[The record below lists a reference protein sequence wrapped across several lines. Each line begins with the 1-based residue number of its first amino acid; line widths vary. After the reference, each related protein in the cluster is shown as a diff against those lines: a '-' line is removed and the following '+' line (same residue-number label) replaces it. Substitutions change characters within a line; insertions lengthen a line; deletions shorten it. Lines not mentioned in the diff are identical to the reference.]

1 TSGILAFGYILSR
14 TRFHGLAMVLAVT
27 VPAFPILAMVLNPAS
42 YVHIPHELPWLAV
55 PLLVASL
62 LFSPRY
68 MLITTIGYIIVIAI
82 LVPFAGVSAAYLGE
96 SLSFMTMIFF
106 FLVMVAAIRYQH
118 QSEAERELKER
129 RRSEEALRASE
140 DRYRSLIEN
149 TSDLVQSVMPDG
161 HFLFVNRA
169 WRETIGYSE
178 EEIGKLKLADVI
190 HPDHLAYCMEQFRCV
205 ISGGSVERVEAKFLT
220 REGKEIILEG
230 SAHCRFINDRPA
242 YTQGIF
248 RNITERKRMEAALR
262 ESEEKFSR
270 AFRASPEAI
279 AITRLRD
286 NQFIEVNDTFT
297 RVTGFTR
304 AEVLK
309 DNTFDENSWVKEEQ
323 RERIMWLLREHGR
336 VHNEEIDFRIKSGEI
351 RTVLFSAE
359 VINIGGEPCAIH
371 ITTDITERKQMEEA
385 LRVSEEKFSR
395 AFRASPESIVITR
408 LTDGIFTEVNDSF
421 TRLTGRS
428 REEVIGR
435 TAKDVNA
442 WADPADRDR
451 MVETLKETGRVSNE
465 EFNFRNKAGE
475 IHTWMFS
482 AELITVGNEPCIIS
496 ITTDITERKQMEE
509 ALRVSEEKFS
519 KAFRG
524 SPVSISINTVKDG
537 VFTEV
542 NDGFT
547 RMTGYT
553 REEVVGRSAA
563 DINIWA
569 RAEDRSKTLQTLKEK
584 GRVYTQEL
592 EFRVKSGE
600 IRTWLYSAERIN
612 VGNEPCLIILS
623 IDITKRKKAEEALRF
638 SDAAFKSIHEG
649 VIATDTDY
657 VITRWNEISEQM
669 YGIKASAAI
678 GKKLFDVIEIAETHP
693 GENDHRFKTLEEN
706 GYYQEEQL
714 HRTRHGEVWVD
725 IVFQA
730 IEDSG
735 RRYGWVALIS
745 AITQRKLTEEALK
758 RSEEKYRE
766 LVNNSVDGIVSVDPQ
781 MRVILWNKGAEIIFG
796 YQEKEMLGRSIM
808 KVVPPGFRKMKAKGF
823 TNFLKTG
830 TGPILGKSRE
840 VTAIKKGGAEIPVEI
855 TLTARKVNNTYIA
868 TAIVRD
874 ITVRKEAEE
883 KLRESEERY
892 RDLFENANDLI
903 QSVALDGRFIYVNR
917 AWRRALGY
925 TEKEVAKLLVW
936 DIIHP
941 DHLKRC
947 QEIFKKVISGET
959 NRIET
964 VFVAKDGR
972 SIFVEGNANSYSH
985 KGVFTA
991 TRGIFHDVTER
1002 KEAEEKLRKID
1013 QMKSEF
1019 LSNVSHE
1026 LRTPLQS
1033 IGGFTKLLMN
1043 GQVPDHATQQE
1054 FLQII
1059 DRESLH
1065 LGNLIN
1071 SLLDMS
1077 RLEAGRF
1084 QINRRL
1090 IPVRDTIVESLKTF
1104 HSLAR
1109 DKNITLREEIP
1120 PGLPEMEV
1128 DDERLRQVVVNLLGN
1143 AIKFSDP
1150 GSSVTFKVKRHDG
1163 ELLFQVAD
1171 HGIGISQ
1178 DALPHLFERFYRAE
1192 GELVRGGTG
1201 LGLYISRQI
1210 VEAHGGRIWAE
1221 SQFGKGSTFSFT
1233 LPLNSKGG
1241 NSHGKENPRHRRR
1254 PGHVKVG

>member
-1 TSGILAFGYILSR
+1 MTRRSFHALRARDRALHRVQTVLSWMLDPLTVAEEKQRRRIRLLAIFLLLFAVNMLIGALVLKNLGHNSWTIMLTTSGILAFGYILSR
-14 TRFHGLAMVLAVT
+14 TGFHGLAMLLAVS
-27 VPAFPILAMVLNPAS
+27 VPAVPILAMILNPAS
-42 YVHIPHELPWLAV
+42 YARIPHELPWLAV
-55 PLLVASL
+55 PLLVSSL
-62 LFSPRY
+62 LFSLRG
-68 MLITTIGYIIVIAI
+68 MFITTIGYIFVIAI
-82 LVPFAGVSAAYLGE
+82 MVPFASVNAAYLGQT
-96 SLSFMTMIFF
+96 LSFMATIF
-106 FLVMVAAIRYQH
+106 FLVVAVATIRHQD
-118 QSEAERELKER
+118 QSEAELELRER

-149 TSDLVQSVMPDG
+149 TSDVVQSVMPDG

-169 WRETIGYSE
+169 WRETLGYSE

-190 HPDHLAYCMEQFRCV
+190 HPDHLAYCMEQFRGV
-205 ISGGSVERVEAKFLT
+205 ISGGSVERVETKFLT
-220 REGKEIILEG
+220 REGKEITLEG
-230 SAHCRFINDRPA
+230 SAHCRFINGRPA

-248 RNITERKRMEAALR
+248 RDITERKRME
-262 ESEEKFSR
+262 
-270 AFRASPEAI
+270 
-279 AITRLRD
+279 
-286 NQFIEVNDTFT
+286 
-297 RVTGFTR
+297 
-304 AEVLK
+304 
-309 DNTFDENSWVKEEQ
+309 
-323 RERIMWLLREHGR
+323 
-336 VHNEEIDFRIKSGEI
+336 
-351 RTVLFSAE
+351 
-359 VINIGGEPCAIH
+359 
-371 ITTDITERKQMEEA
+371 EA
-385 LRVSEEKFSR
+385 LRQSEEKFSR

-408 LTDGIFTEVNDSF
+408 LADGMVLEVNSSY
-421 TRLTGRS
+421 TRLTGRR

-435 TAKDVNA
+435 TTKDIDA

-451 MVETLKETGRVSNE
+451 MVETLKEKGRVSNE

-482 AELITVGNEPCIIS
+482 ADLITIGNEPCIIS

-509 ALRVSEEKFS
+509 ALRESEEKFS
-519 KAFRG
+519 KAFQG
-524 SPVSISINTVKDG
+524 SPVSISINTAKDG
-537 VFTEV
+537 TFVEV
-542 NDGFT
+542 NDSFT

-569 RAEDRSKTLQTLKEK
+569 RAEDRRKTLQTLKEK

-600 IRTWLYSAERIN
+600 IRTWLYSAERID

-623 IDITKRKKAEEALRF
+623 IDITERKKAEEALRF

-669 YGIKASAAI
+669 YGIKAPDAI
-678 GKKLFDVIEIAETHP
+678 GKKLFDVIEIVEAHP
-693 GENDHRFKTLEEN
+693 GENDHRFTTLEKN

-735 RRYGWVALIS
+735 RRYGWVALTS
-745 AITQRKLTEEALK
+745 AITQRKLAEEALK

-766 LVNNSVDGIVSVDPQ
+766 LVNNSVDGIVSVDSR
-781 MRVILWNKGAEIIFG
+781 MRVILWNNGAEKIFG
-796 YQEKEMLGRSIM
+796 YREKEMLGRSIM
-808 KVVPPGFRKMKAKGF
+808 KVVPPRFRKMKNQGF

-830 TGPILGKSRE
+830 FGPILGRSRE
-840 VTAIKKGGAEIPVEI
+840 VTALKKGGAEVPVE
-855 TLTARKVNNTYIA
+855 LTVAARKVNNAYIA

-874 ITVRKEAEE
+874 IT
-883 KLRESEERY
+883 
-892 RDLFENANDLI
+892 
-903 QSVALDGRFIYVNR
+903 Q
-917 AWRRALGY
+917 RR
-925 TEKEVAKLLVW
+925 
-936 DIIHP
+936 
-941 DHLKRC
+941 
-947 QEIFKKVISGET
+947 
-959 NRIET
+959 
-964 VFVAKDGR
+964 
-972 SIFVEGNANSYSH
+972 
-985 KGVFTA
+985 
-991 TRGIFHDVTER
+991 
-1002 KEAEEKLRKID
+1002 EAEEKLRKID
-1013 QMKSEF
+1013 QMKAEF

-1043 GQVPDHATQQE
+1043 GQVPDPATQQE

-1059 DRESLH
+1059 DRESFH

-1071 SLLDMS
+1071 GLLDMS

-1084 QINRRL
+1084 QVNRRL
-1090 IPVRDTIVESLKTF
+1090 MPVRDTIVESLKSF

-1120 PGLPEMEV
+1120 PDLPEIEV
-1128 DDERLRQVVVNLLGN
+1128 DAERLRQVVVNLLGN

-1150 GSSVTFKVKRHDG
+1150 GSSVIFKVRRHDG

-1171 HGIGISQ
+1171 RGIGISR

-1221 SQFGKGSTFSFT
+1221 SQLGKGSTFSFT
-1233 LPLNSKGG
+1233 LPLNGKGG
-1241 NSHGKENPRHRRR
+1241 NGHDQENPRHRRR